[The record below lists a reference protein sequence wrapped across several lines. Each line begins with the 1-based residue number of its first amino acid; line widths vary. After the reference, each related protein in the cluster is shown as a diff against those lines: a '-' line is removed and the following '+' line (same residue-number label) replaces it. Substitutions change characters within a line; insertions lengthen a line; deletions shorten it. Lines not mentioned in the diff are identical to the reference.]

1 MRVRY
6 RGVNSPTGRVRRGG
20 CSACGQSSI
29 GRTEMALLEPYRYF
43 YHDREFNFY
52 LGREYDVPDE
62 LGKALLNKYSYVN
75 GNKLQAFEEVT

>member
-6 RGVNSPTGRVRRGG
+6 RGVNSPTGRTRRGG

-43 YHDREFNFY
+43 YHDRDFNFY
-52 LGREYDVPDE
+52 LG
-62 LGKALLNKYSYVN
+62 
-75 GNKLQAFEEVT
+75 